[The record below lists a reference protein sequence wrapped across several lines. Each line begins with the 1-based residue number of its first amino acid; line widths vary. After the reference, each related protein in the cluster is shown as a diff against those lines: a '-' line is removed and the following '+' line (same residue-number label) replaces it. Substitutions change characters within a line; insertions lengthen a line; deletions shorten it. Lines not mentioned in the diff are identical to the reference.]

1 MKKYVKI
8 INIIDKSGSMSSMID
23 MAINGFNEFLTE
35 QKSVDGNA
43 LVSTILFS
51 DVYKP
56 LYDDQDI
63 QECKLFD
70 KNNYVTGG
78 MTKIYDSVCKT
89 INNEINKLGNLPKDK
104 RPEKTLCVILTDG
117 QENNSKQFSK
127 EQTKKLVQ
135 EMKDDFNWEFIFLGA
150 DENAAFTAE
159 SIGISRGNSY
169 AFANNSVGLSDAYQN
184 ISRATK
190 VYRMSAD
197 VSMDN
202 LLNDEKPKKSKK

>member
-1 MKKYVKI
+1 
-8 INIIDKSGSMSSMID
+8 
-23 MAINGFNEFLTE
+23 
-35 QKSVDGNA
+35 
-43 LVSTILFS
+43 
-51 DVYKP
+51 
-56 LYDDQDI
+56 
-63 QECKLFD
+63 
-70 KNNYVTGG
+70 
-78 MTKIYDSVCKT
+78 
-89 INNEINKLGNLPKDK
+89 
-104 RPEKTLCVILTDG
+104 
-117 QENNSKQFSK
+117 
-127 EQTKKLVQ
+127 
-135 EMKDDFNWEFIFLGA
+135 MKDDFNWEFIFLGA